1 MRKISQIINGKRK
14 IIKKPELLA
23 PAGNLEKLKVAIMYG
38 ADAVFVG
45 GKEFSLRSQAS
56 NFSLEDIQ
64 EGVEFAKKY
73 GAHIH
78 VTCNIILHQDNLE
91 GLKDYL
97 KKLDEIGVTAIIV
110 ADPYIMKIAKDMK
123 LGLEVHVSTQLST
136 LNSQAISFY
145 QNMGMDRV
153 VLGREVTY
161 DDLKRIMDK
170 VDVDIEYFIHGA
182 MCIHYSGRCMLSN
195 YLSRR
200 DANRGGCSQS
210 CRWYYDLY
218 QDGELVNQ
226 ENDMPFSM
234 SSKDMSL
241 VAHIGE
247 LIELGVDSFKIEGRM
262 KSVHYIATVVSTYRK
277 LIDTYCEDPDHFQQS
292 DYFEK
297 ELLKAANRAFCHGF
311 YYEHPTVNEQLFNMR
326 DEHPTQ
332 EFVLRIVDYDKETKL
347 AKIEQRNYFKLG
359 DQIEVFSPHHDNL
372 CFTVKK
378 LYNEDMEEIDV
389 ANHPMEILYVEI
401 PYQVLS
407 NDMGRKVRNV

>member
-292 DYFEK
+292 NYFEK

>member
-326 DEHPTQ
+326 DHPTQ
-332 EFVLRIVDYDKETKL
+332 EFVMRIVDYDKETKL
-347 AKIEQRNYFKLG
+347 AKIEQRNYFKIG